1 MTEAVKVRI
10 LEQDFTIACPED
22 AKNSLLQSADYVDR
36 KMREVRQ
43 GGKVVGTDRIA
54 VMAAINIAYELLEAH
69 AENQEMADVRKRLAR
84 LDQRIAETIDNEK
97 TVDNGKVIDNG
108 KTQENGNKQAGS
120 GG

>member
-10 LEQDFTIACPED
+10 LEQDYTIACPED

-43 GGKVVGTDRIA
+43 SGKVVGTDRVA

-84 LDQRIAETIDNEK
+84 LDERIAETVANDAKAN
-97 TVDNGKVIDNG
+97 TGK
-108 KTQENGNKQAGS
+108 S
-120 GG
+120 G